1 MSKIINLQWEI
12 KYINKVLL
20 IKITIN
26 IKATNNNN
34 WFNSSKND
42 KNNII
47 QSNINEVENLNN
59 FHILYL
65 ILNWYLKTFFQQFKL
80 I

>member
-26 IKATNNNN
+26 LKETNNN

-59 FHILYL
+59 FLILYL